1 MRWIM
6 DRFEG
11 KPPLV
16 GCKMVDESDESI
28 RAAKQGV
35 TFIGLLGIGLSFLG
49 LPVGPNSYLSWAT
62 KFPE

>member
-1 MRWIM
+1 M
-6 DRFEG
+6 DRFDG

-16 GCKMVDESDESI
+16 GCKTVDESTETI

-49 LPVGPNSYLSWAT
+49 SPVGPNLWLNWAT
-62 KFPE
+62 KFPD